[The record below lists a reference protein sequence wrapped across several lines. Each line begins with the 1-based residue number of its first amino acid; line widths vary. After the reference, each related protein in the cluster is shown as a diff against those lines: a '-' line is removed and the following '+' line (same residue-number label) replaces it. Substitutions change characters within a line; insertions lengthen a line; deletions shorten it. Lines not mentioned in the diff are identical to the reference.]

1 MTDYKD
7 LLPDFLDGNLS
18 EDEEKAIFYQ
28 LSQDDELLAEYKQLK
43 AIFVAIDN
51 SKNSFAPSQEQ
62 TDKVFAALG
71 IGSEE
76 NKKRAFPFF
85 LHKPI
90 VKYLATAAASVLL
103 FLSISKFDNSEI
115 FNFDISNKLAKQYTK
130 HKLSDNTS
138 TSYNN
143 TLSPQD
149 NSISDNTP
157 NNANSS
163 SESKAR
169 YKRKRAK
176 SYDDEGIPQGAMF
189 TSTGLAHSY
198 SFADDSPAIN
208 EAISTDEVYI
218 DNTERAANEAYYS
231 ENATPIHYD
240 YDSTEEEQVSCPPD
254 ANIAMEA
261 PAEEHSSYDY
271 SQDVFRSAPLY
282 LSQDF
287 TSNNSRNPY
296 YNYKMRSFSV
306 PKDKFYLEIKNHIY
320 FSKVKEEVNTNYTNL
335 GISLYYNL
343 VDNLSLG
350 VDVRDESFN
359 KYSNRNLVP
368 NIKSYG
374 SESKPQGMV
383 SGSTFFSIEN
393 VATTTVSM
401 NAKYD
406 LLTKFRE
413 FTPSASVSLG
423 VNSAGTVGR
432 ASLNCSFNTM
442 LNFTASVGAEYSVL
456 SYHYMGL
463 NTTSSKLGVSFGIS
477 YNF

>member
-7 LLPDFLDGNLS
+7 LIPDFLDGNLS

-28 LSQDDELLAEYKQLK
+28 LSKDDELLAEYKQLK
-43 AIFVAIDN
+43 AIFTAIDN
-51 SKNSFAPSQEQ
+51 SKDSFAPSKEQ

-71 IGSEE
+71 IGSEVS
-76 NKKRAFPFF
+76 KKRAFPFF

-90 VKYLATAAASVLL
+90 AKYLATAAASVLL

-115 FNFDISNKLAKQYTK
+115 FNSANNSDTANKYAKQE
-130 HKLSDNTS
+130 LSDSRLSSND
-138 TSYNN
+138 N
-143 TLSPQD
+143 TLSSND
-149 NSISDNTP
+149 NSTSDITLD
-157 NNANSS
+157 NAKSS
-163 SESKAR
+163 NQSKAK

-176 SYDDEGIPQGAMF
+176 SYEEEGIPQGAIF

-198 SFADDSPAIN
+198 SYSDDIAEDTEAIN
-208 EAISTDEVYI
+208 TDEVSVVNSEI
-218 DNTERAANEAYYS
+218 TSEEAFYS
-231 ENATPIHYD
+231 GNATPIHYD
-240 YDSTEEEQVSCPPD
+240 YDDTMAEEDSCPPD
-254 ANIAMEA
+254 ANIAM
-261 PAEEHSSYDY
+261 AEQSDNHSNYDY

-296 YNYKMRSFSV
+296 QSYKMRSFSV

-320 FSKVKEEVNTNYTNL
+320 FSKVKEKVNTNYTNL

-350 VDVRDESFN
+350 LDVRDESFS
-359 KYSNRNLVP
+359 KYSNRNSIP
-368 NIKSYG
+368 NINSYG
-374 SESKPQGMV
+374 SEKSPSNINQPAL
-383 SGSTFFSIEN
+383 FSIEN

-406 LLTKFRE
+406 LLTKYKE

-423 VNSAGTVGR
+423 VNSAGSVGR